1 VSISLTFNFSKAYTT
16 VAIMPEKEE
25 MKMKAIHSEHI
36 NHEAVTR
43 TVKQKQI
50 N

>member
-36 NHEAVTR
+36 SKRWIRSQLTE
-43 TVKQKQI
+43 
-50 N
+50 